1 MLNHGKLKWH
11 CLDKQKSV
19 QLQPQVFFSFPL
31 SLSLL
36 FNFLLF
42 QFFKLD
48 GGVDA
53 DVSAGVGL
61 GEAWD

>member
-1 MLNHGKLKWH
+1 MRPT
-11 CLDKQKSV
+11 STT
-19 QLQPQVFFSFPL
+19 SL
-31 SLSLL
+31 SLSPFVSVLTL
-36 FNFLLF
+36 QLSFLF

-48 GGVDA
+48 AGVDG